1 LSTPIRCECLW
12 RTQSTLSCPSN
23 IPFLPPTCPPAG
35 PKAEALF
42 ALFDKDGS
50 GCVDVHEFSEL
61 CERLDSDVP
70 HASDARSESQLKS
83 RARAIVRSEHFY
95 YFMSAV
101 SILNAVA
108 LYLPRWP

>member
-1 LSTPIRCECLW
+1 MSARGVPRVP
-12 RTQSTLSCPSN
+12 SCAHRIFASP
-23 IPFLPPTCPPAG
+23 PPTSPPAG

-61 CERLDSDVP
+61 CGRLDSDVP
-70 HASDARSESQLKS
+70 HASDARSESQLKL